1 MTSQKVT
8 LTAPHGMHARPAGE
22 LVRLVKSLD
31 GKIRLATEV
40 KSIDASSMLALLSLG
55 LKSGTEIE
63 VMAEGGDEQ
72 GNLQRVVAFLA
83 SIRD

>member
-1 MTSQKVT
+1 
-8 LTAPHGMHARPAGE
+8 MHARPAGE

-55 LKSGTEIE
+55 LKSGTEIK
-63 VMAEGGDEQ
+63 VTAEGGDELV
-72 GNLQRVVAFLA
+72 NLQRVVAFLA